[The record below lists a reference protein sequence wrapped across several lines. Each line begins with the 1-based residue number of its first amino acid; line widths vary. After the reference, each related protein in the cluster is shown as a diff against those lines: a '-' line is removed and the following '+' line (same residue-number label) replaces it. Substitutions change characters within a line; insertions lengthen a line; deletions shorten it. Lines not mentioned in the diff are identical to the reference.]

1 MKTVTQ
7 FSCFDFISI
16 VSPIFT
22 QVTTLRAVVEE
33 LVAFLPFEDWIAVL
47 NWTKRHGHTMNC
59 LRGGV
64 SKEAPL
70 SRLPH

>member
-7 FSCFDFISI
+7 FSCFDFIST
-16 VSPIFT
+16 VSPIFN

-33 LVAFLPFEDWIAVL
+33 LATFLPFEDWIAVL
-47 NWTKRHGHTMNC
+47 NWTKMHGHTMDC
-59 LRGGV
+59 LRTGV
-64 SKEAPL
+64 SKEPPL